1 MTVQTASVS
10 KQDMVARAKA
20 LAPAF
25 RERAAAAEDDRQ
37 ISIASATEL
46 LEAGFARMLVPRRLG
61 GSELGIDAW
70 FEVML
75 EIGRAD
81 ASHAWCAG
89 LMAHVPQMLLQFGEE
104 AQQAIWGDGPD
115 VPTAGSV
122 MPFAKVVAV
131 DGGYR
136 VSAKAPFASG
146 VTHSTWVFV
155 GGFLPEEGPPVG
167 AMFLIAPD
175 QYEISDTWFTSGM
188 RGTGSNTIVTEDVF
202 VPAGHVLRM
211 SDLREASGPGRAL
224 SPGGIY
230 RLPFMSYA
238 PLSFATP
245 MLGAARGAYDD
256 LLAWAAAKQLPGG
269 GRLADGPRLQT
280 ALGRVSPRT
289 SRPPSRRCAGSST
302 APTTTRAHEHGPP
315 ARLHVQLLRAAELIV
330 DATDRLVCAA
340 SPRAT
345 GSSAPGAT
353 STSPPPERLTWAAAK
368 WMSRQARWI
377 GLLSAKL
384 NVPPSLTRRSVAS
397 TISSA
402 ARE

>member
-1 MTVQTASVS
+1 VTIQTASVS
-10 KQDMVARAKA
+10 KQDMIARAKA

-25 RERAAAAEDDRQ
+25 RERAAASEDDRR

-146 VTHSTWVFV
+146 VSHSTWVFV
-155 GGFLPEEGPPVG
+155 GGFLPQEGPPVG

-188 RGTGSNTIVTEDVF
+188 RATGSNTILAEDVF
-202 VPAGHVLRM
+202 VPAAHVLRM
-211 SDLREASGPGRAL
+211 SDLREASGPGGAL

-238 PLSFATP
+238 PLAFATP

-256 LLAWAAAKQLPGG
+256 FLAWAAGKQVPGG
-269 GRLADGPRLQT
+269 GRLAETAALQT
-280 ALGRVSPRT
+280 ALGRVSADLEAAELLLRWVVDRADDDAAT
-289 SRPPSRRCAGSST
+289 SMEHRRACMRNYS
-302 APTTTRAHEHGPP
+302 
-315 ARLHVQLLRAAELIV
+315 RAAELIV
-330 DATDRLVCAA
+330 DATDRLVKLGGTFSFAE
-340 SPRAT
+340 SNPIQRAW
-345 GSSAPGAT
+345 
-353 STSPPPERLTWAAAK
+353 RDVHFAAAHV
-368 WMSRQARWI
+368 SLSGEINYAQYAR
-377 GLLSAKL
+377 GDLDLPT
-384 NVPPSLTRRSVAS
+384 PPTLQ
-397 TISSA
+397 IY
-402 ARE
+402 

>member
-25 RERAAAAEDDRQ
+25 RERAAAAEDDRR

-104 AQQAIWGDGPD
+104 AQQAIWSDGPD

-155 GGFLPEEGPPVG
+155 GGFLPQEGPPVG
-167 AMFLIAPD
+167 AMFLIAPE

-188 RGTGSNTIVTEDVF
+188 RATGSNTIVAEDVF
-202 VPAGHVLRM
+202 VPAAHVLRM

-256 LLAWAAAKQLPGG
+256 LLAWAAGKQVPGG
-269 GRLADGPRLQT
+269 GRLAEAAALQT
-280 ALGRVSPRT
+280 ALGRVSADLEAAELLLRWVVDRADDDAAT
-289 SRPPSRRCAGSST
+289 SMEHRRACMRNYS
-302 APTTTRAHEHGPP
+302 
-315 ARLHVQLLRAAELIV
+315 RAAELIV
-330 DATDRLVCAA
+330 DATDRLVKLGGTFSFAE
-340 SPRAT
+340 SNPIQRAW
-345 GSSAPGAT
+345 
-353 STSPPPERLTWAAAK
+353 RDVHFAAAHV
-368 WMSRQARWI
+368 SLSGEINYAQYAR
-377 GLLSAKL
+377 GDLDLPT
-384 NVPPSLTRRSVAS
+384 PPTLQ
-397 TISSA
+397 IY
-402 ARE
+402 

>member
-1 MTVQTASVS
+1 
-10 KQDMVARAKA
+10 MVARAKA

-25 RERAAAAEDDRQ
+25 RERAAAAEDDRR
-37 ISIASATEL
+37 ISIASAAEL

-122 MPFAKVVAV
+122 MPFAKVVAI

-155 GGFLPEEGPPVG
+155 GGLEPEEGPPVG

-188 RGTGSNTIVTEDVF
+188 RATGSNTIVAEDVF
-202 VPAGHVLRM
+202 VPAAHVLRM
-211 SDLREASGPGRAL
+211 SDLREATGPGRAL

-256 LLAWAAAKQLPGG
+256 FLAWAAGKQVPGG
-269 GRLADGPRLQT
+269 GRLAETAALQT
-280 ALGRVSPRT
+280 ALGRVSADLEAAELLLRWVVDRADDDAAT
-289 SRPPSRRCAGSST
+289 SMEHRRACMRNYA
-302 APTTTRAHEHGPP
+302 
-315 ARLHVQLLRAAELIV
+315 RAAELIV
-330 DATDRLVCAA
+330 DATDRLVKLGGTFSFAE
-340 SPRAT
+340 SNPIQRAW
-345 GSSAPGAT
+345 
-353 STSPPPERLTWAAAK
+353 RDVHFAAAHV
-368 WMSRQARWI
+368 SLSGEINYAQYAR
-377 GLLSAKL
+377 GDLDLPT
-384 NVPPSLTRRSVAS
+384 PPTLQ
-397 TISSA
+397 IY
-402 ARE
+402 

>member
-1 MTVQTASVS
+1 VTQEAATSTRSVS
-10 KQDMVARAKA
+10 EQDVIERAKA

-25 RERAAAAEDDRQ
+25 RERASVAEQDRRISAESAA
-37 ISIASATEL
+37 EL

-122 MPFAKVVAV
+122 MPLAKVVAA

-155 GGFLPEEGPPVG
+155 GGFLPEEGPPNP

-188 RGTGSNTIVTEDVF
+188 RATGSNTIVTDDVF
-202 VPAGHVLRM
+202 VPAAHVLPI
-211 SDLREASGPGRAL
+211 SDLREASGPGRDLA
-224 SPGGIY
+224 PGGFCH
-230 RLPFMSYA
+230 LPFASYA
-238 PLSFATP
+238 SLSFAAP

-256 LLAWAAAKQLPGG
+256 FLAWAKDKQLPGG
-269 GRLADGPRLQT
+269 GRLAETQALQT
-280 ALGRVSPRT
+280 AMGRT
-289 SRPPSRRCAGSST
+289 SGDLEAAELLLRWIVDTSDDVDVARTMEHRRACMRNYA
-302 APTTTRAHEHGPP
+302 
-315 ARLHVQLLRAAELIV
+315 RAAELIV
-330 DATDRLVCAA
+330 EAIDRIVKLGGTFSFAE
-340 SPRAT
+340 SNPIQRAW
-345 GSSAPGAT
+345 
-353 STSPPPERLTWAAAK
+353 RDIHFAAAHVTL
-368 WMSRQARWI
+368 QGDIDYAQYAR
-377 GLLSAKL
+377 GELDLPT
-384 NVPPSLTRRSVAS
+384 PPTLA
-397 TISSA
+397 IY
-402 ARE
+402 

>member
-1 MTVQTASVS
+1 VTQEAATPTGSVS
-10 KQDMVARAKA
+10 KEDMIERAKA

-25 RERAAAAEDDRQ
+25 RERASVAEQERRISAESAA
-37 ISIASATEL
+37 EL

-89 LMAHVPQMLLQFGEE
+89 LMAHVPQMLLQFGED
-104 AQQAIWGDGPD
+104 AQQSIWGDGPD

-122 MPFAKVVAV
+122 MPFASVVAV

-155 GGFLPEEGPPVG
+155 GGFLPGEEPPSA

-188 RGTGSNTIVTEDVF
+188 RGTGSSTIVTDEVF
-202 VPAGHVLRM
+202 VPAAHVLRI

-230 RLPFMSYA
+230 RLPFVSYA
-238 PLSFATP
+238 PLSFAAP

-256 LLAWAAAKQLPGG
+256 FLAWAKDKQVPGG
-269 GRLADGPRLQT
+269 GRLAETQALQT
-280 ALGRVSPRT
+280 AVGRISGDLEAADLLLRWVVDTADDDVAT
-289 SRPPSRRCAGSST
+289 SMEHRRACMRNYA
-302 APTTTRAHEHGPP
+302 
-315 ARLHVQLLRAAELIV
+315 RAAELIV
-330 DATDRLVCAA
+330 ETVDRIVKLGGTFSFAE
-340 SPRAT
+340 SNPIQRAW
-345 GSSAPGAT
+345 
-353 STSPPPERLTWAAAK
+353 RDIHFAAAHVSLQGDINYAQ
-368 WMSRQARWI
+368 WAR
-377 GLLSAKL
+377 GELD
-384 NVPPSLTRRSVAS
+384 VPTPPTLA
-397 TISSA
+397 IY
-402 ARE
+402 

>member
-1 MTVQTASVS
+1 VTLEAATSTESIS
-10 KQDMVARAKA
+10 KQDMIERAQA

-25 RERAAAAEDDRQ
+25 RERASMAEQDRRLSIESAAELVD
-37 ISIASATEL
+37 
-46 LEAGFARMLVPRRLG
+46 AGFARMLVPRRLG
-61 GSELGIDAW
+61 GSELGIDSW

-89 LMAHVPQMLLQFGEE
+89 LMAHVPQMLLQFGEA

-122 MPFAKVVAV
+122 MPFANVVAV

-155 GGFLPEEGPPVG
+155 GGFLPEESPPSA

-175 QYEISDTWFTSGM
+175 QYEISDTWFMSGM
-188 RGTGSNTIVTEDVF
+188 RATGSNTIVTDDVF
-202 VPAGHVLRM
+202 VPAAHVLRI

-256 LLAWAAAKQLPGG
+256 FLAWARSKQVPGG
-269 GRLADGPRLQT
+269 GRLAETQALQT
-280 ALGRVSPRT
+280 ALGRT
-289 SRPPSRRCAGSST
+289 SGDLEAAELLLRWVVDTADDDEATSMEHRRACMRNYS
-302 APTTTRAHEHGPP
+302 
-315 ARLHVQLLRAAELIV
+315 RAAELIV
-330 DATDRLVCAA
+330 EATDRIVKLGNTFSFAE
-340 SPRAT
+340 SNPIQRAW
-345 GSSAPGAT
+345 
-353 STSPPPERLTWAAAK
+353 RDIHFAAAHVSLQGDINYAH
-368 WMSRQARWI
+368 WAR
-377 GLLSAKL
+377 GDLDLPT
-384 NVPPSLTRRSVAS
+384 PPALA
-397 TISSA
+397 IY
-402 ARE
+402 